1 MYPGRD
7 PLLSSLISSRAIVA
21 RQSSDAPTNIA
32 WCDEM
37 DRPPRVVDRISRS
50 HILSLKL
57 VVLAFPLHSIVILVN
72 CDNRRGISCRRLF
85 SGENRIRWE
94 DPTSTLLCNKNL
106 VELFLFRVWS
116 FSFIHVI
123 QRTRGM
129 KELSVAPNWHWSYSN
144 FKRHTRPFGQSKSSL
159 VTVGCKKICSF
170 ITIGLSSFH
179 SDLFSFSVHAM

>member
-106 VELFLFRVWS
+106 VELFRFILCLILLLHSCNSTNERDERIECGAELTLKLFQFQATHSTFWTIKVKS
-116 FSFIHVI
+116 SDCGLQEDLFIHN
-123 QRTRGM
+123 
-129 KELSVAPNWHWSYSN
+129 NWI
-144 FKRHTRPFGQSKSSL
+144 
-159 VTVGCKKICSF
+159 V
-170 ITIGLSSFH
+170 
-179 SDLFSFSVHAM
+179 

>member
-106 VELFLFRVWS
+106 VELFRFIPCLILLLHSSNSTNERDERIECGAELTLKLFQFQATHSTFWTIKV
-116 FSFIHVI
+116 
-123 QRTRGM
+123 
-129 KELSVAPNWHWSYSN
+129 
-144 FKRHTRPFGQSKSSL
+144 KSSD
-159 VTVGCKKICSF
+159 C
-170 ITIGLSSFH
+170 GLQE
-179 SDLFSFSVHAM
+179 DLFTHNN